1 MDPEGSRNGFWQL
14 VKKGNTSSGVA
25 AIGNTVIAIVK
36 GIAAFITG
44 NGAMFASTM
53 HSIADAVN
61 QMFVFVG
68 SVLAEKKPTRRFPA
82 GFGRVINIFCMVAVL
97 VVTLMAYETIRE
109 GIHLVQHP
117 VESHGFWLNFGVLL
131 VSIIIDGYV
140 LIKAMKEI
148 VKESR
153 VEAKGWSVVSASFR
167 NVKRAAPPTRLVFY
181 EDLVA
186 TLGAVLALVAVI
198 FTAFAD
204 ASALDGTMTIVIGLL
219 MVVVAFRV
227 GYDNMVGLIGVSA
240 PPDVEDKV
248 AKIIFSE
255 RQVTD
260 IFQLRVLQ
268 EGRYYHVEGLIELKP
283 GLTLA
288 DADDIK
294 FKIRDRLLNDPD
306 ITDVTLGIV
315 EDNGVQDWIP
325 IEKRLN

>member
-1 MDPEGSRNGFWQL
+1 MVGCQR
-14 VKKGNTSSGVA
+14 
-25 AIGNTVIAIVK
+25 
-36 GIAAFITG
+36 
-44 NGAMFASTM
+44 
-53 HSIADAVN
+53 
-61 QMFVFVG
+61 VF
-68 SVLAEKKPTRRFPA
+68 PQCQTRR
-82 GFGRVINIFCMVAVL
+82 
-97 VVTLMAYETIRE
+97 
-109 GIHLVQHP
+109 
-117 VESHGFWLNFGVLL
+117 S
-131 VSIIIDGYV
+131 
-140 LIKAMKEI
+140 
-148 VKESR
+148 
-153 VEAKGWSVVSASFR
+153 
-167 NVKRAAPPTRLVFY
+167 PTRLVFY

-186 TLGAVLALVAVI
+186 TLGAVLALVAVV

-248 AKIIFSE
+248 AKIIFGE